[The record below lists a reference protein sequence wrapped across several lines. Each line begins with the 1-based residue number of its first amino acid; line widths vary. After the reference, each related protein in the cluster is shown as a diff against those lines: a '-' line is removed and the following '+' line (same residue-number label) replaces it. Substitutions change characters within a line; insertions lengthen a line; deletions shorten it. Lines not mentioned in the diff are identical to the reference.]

1 MNAHRLK
8 TLGLISL
15 LIGCSTKQAEMNLM
29 PLEENEIEEE
39 QLKERVD
46 KDSFSTEYDFAD
58 EEIESEPVSGAN
70 VTLAPSP
77 QRDSIRKK
85 EAITSDKTSRSE
97 KKNKSAKVSRPP
109 IPGVPNA
116 VAPQESGDDGSQ
128 VIPDTINNGEE
139 YTDYGVN
146 SFVNSSEDNLS
157 TFSIDVDTASYAIAR
172 RKLNEGKLPAYAGI
186 RVEEFINYFDYNY
199 STKEASP
206 FNVDMETMVHPFKE
220 DRHILRVGLQGM
232 EYSADNRPPLHLTF
246 LVDVSGS
253 MSSADKLP
261 LAKEAMH
268 MLVDT
273 MHEGDTVALVTYAGN
288 VSRILEPTHGDSKKK
303 IHSAIERLNSGGS
316 TAMSSGMDIAY
327 EMAWE
332 TFEPGAENRV
342 VVLSDGDANV
352 GNTSWTDMLK
362 QIKSYADRGITMST
376 IGLGMGNYKDTR
388 MEQLANKGD
397 GNNFYIDSRAQ
408 AHRVFVEDFN
418 STMISIARDV
428 KIQMEFNP
436 KVVQSYRLI
445 GYENRDIA
453 DKDFRNDKVDA
464 GEIGSGHNVTA
475 LYELVLT
482 DTSRNNEL
490 AVARVRYEKPG
501 PDSIATERSWT
512 VSTSEINSERL
523 ASNELKLAFTAGT
536 FAEILR
542 RSPYVSSI
550 TLSDLISYGER
561 NQRRG
566 EKDDVELITLMKKA
580 EKLGAGPTFVSR

>member
-1 MNAHRLK
+1 MNAHRL
-8 TLGLISL
+8 TRFGLIGL
-15 LIGCSTKQAEMNLM
+15 LIGCSTKNADIEPITDEQYVL
-29 PLEENEIEEE
+29 EEE
-39 QLKERVD
+39 QVKEKTVETKVR
-46 KDSFSTEYDFAD
+46 T
-58 EEIESEPVSGAN
+58 EIEFTATEIPSERLLVH
-70 VTLAPSP
+70 PSSNAKP
-77 QRDSIRKK
+77 
-85 EAITSDKTSRSE
+85 TSKSEVVDGRNKSRSE
-97 KKNKSAKVSRPP
+97 VKKQSSIVRKPPTKFSADITLSE
-109 IPGVPNA
+109 VPN
-116 VAPQESGDDGSQ
+116 V
-128 VIPDTINNGEE
+128 PDTISNGEE
-139 YTDYGVN
+139 YTDYGIN
-146 SFVNSSEDNLS
+146 PFVNSSEDNLS

-199 STKEASP
+199 STDEASP
-206 FNVDMETMVHPFKE
+206 FNVEMETMIHPFKE

-232 EYSADNRPPLHLTF
+232 EYSIDNRPPLHLTF

-253 MSSADKLP
+253 ISSQDKLP

-273 MHEGDTVALVTYAGN
+273 LHDGDTVALVTYAGN
-288 VSRILEPTHGDSKKK
+288 VSRVLSPTHGDSKKK
-303 IHSAIERLNSGGS
+303 IHSAIERLNSSGS

-352 GNTSWTDMLK
+352 GKTSWTDMLK
-362 QIKSYADRGITMST
+362 EVKSYADRGITMST
-376 IGLGMGNYKDTR
+376 IGLGMGNYKDTA

-436 KVVQSYRLI
+436 DVVQSYRLI

-453 DKDFRNDKVDA
+453 DKDFRDDKVDA
-464 GEIGSGHNVTA
+464 GEVGSGHTVTA
-475 LYELVLT
+475 LYEIALKDGV
-482 DTSRNNEL
+482 RQNEL

-512 VSTSEINSERL
+512 ISTAELNEENQ
-523 ASNELKLAFTAGT
+523 ASIEMKLAFTAGT

-542 RSPYVSSI
+542 RSPYVSS
-550 TLSDLISYGER
+550 LSLNQLIAYGES
-561 NQRRG
+561 NQRPG
-566 EKDDVELITLMKKA
+566 EKDDAELISLMKKA
-580 EKLGAGPTFVSR
+580 ETLGAGPTFVRR